1 MYAEGHTVT
10 DAPRLPLN
18 LLDALR
24 QYEADTDLMAAM
36 GIAGWGHALE
46 ELDDLLG
53 PCGDEEDE
61 SYGDG
66 EPTDAEDHEAEED
79 TSDGI

>member
-1 MYAEGHTVT
+1 MTRDPGEKFRSTQLQF
-10 DAPRLPLN
+10 DF
-18 LLDALR
+18 LDSAL
-24 QYEADTDLMAAM
+24 DS
-36 GIAGWGHALE
+36 ILE

-61 SYGDG
+61 SYGVG